1 LLLGFESNGPHRHRR
16 VTPSD
21 SAFGAARA
29 RVRAQLRAQ
38 RRALTPAV
46 RARAAQLVARNID
59 RKLGLRAGDRV
70 ALYCAL
76 RDELDSA
83 PLFALA
89 RRRGWR
95 IYVPRIERAR
105 LGRRMRFVEAGGRER
120 VNRLGIREPQAS
132 RTIGARWLD
141 LVLVP
146 LLGFDAH
153 GMRLGMGAGFYDR
166 AFAYRRWRHAW
177 RGPRLV
183 GVAYAFQQLA
193 QILPAQHDVRLD
205 AVVTEGGVIK
215 CVTGS

>member
-1 LLLGFESNGPHRHRR
+1 MR

-21 SAFGAARA
+21 SSLDAARA
-29 RVRAQLRAQ
+29 RLRAELRAQ
-38 RRALTPAV
+38 RRALAPAA
-46 RARAAQLVARNID
+46 RADAAQLVARHID

-89 RRRGWR
+89 RRRGWHV
-95 IYVPRIERAR
+95 YVPRIERAR
-105 LGRRMRFVEAGGRER
+105 HGRKMRFVAAGGRER
-120 VNRLGIREPQAS
+120 VNRLGIREPEAARS
-132 RTIGARWLD
+132 IGARWLD

-146 LLGFDAH
+146 LVGFDAR

-183 GVAYAFQQLA
+183 GVAYAFQQVP
-193 QILPAQHDVRLD
+193 QILAAAHDVHLD
-205 AVVTEGGVIK
+205 AVVTEKGVIK
-215 CVTGS
+215 CVTGC

>member
-1 LLLGFESNGPHRHRR
+1 MR

-21 SAFGAARA
+21 SALGAARA
-29 RVRAQLRAQ
+29 RLRTQLRVQ
-38 RRALTPAV
+38 RRALPSTA
-46 RARAAQLVARNID
+46 RARAAQLVARHID

-70 ALYCAL
+70 ALYCAV

-95 IYVPRIERAR
+95 VYVPRIDRAR
-105 LGRRMRFVEAGGRER
+105 HGRKMRFVEAGGRER
-120 VNRLGIREPQAS
+120 VNRLGIREPLAS
-132 RTIGARWLD
+132 RTLGARWLD
-141 LVLVP
+141 VVLVP
-146 LLGFDAH
+146 LVGFDAQ

-177 RGPRLV
+177 RGPRLI
-183 GVAYAFQQLA
+183 GVAYAFQQVP

-205 AVVTEGGVIK
+205 AVVTEKGVVK
-215 CVTGS
+215 CVTGC

>member
-1 LLLGFESNGPHRHRR
+1 MR

-21 SAFGAARA
+21 STQREARA
-29 RVRAQLRAQ
+29 RLRAELRAQ
-38 RRALTPAV
+38 RRALAPAQ
-46 RARAAQLVARNID
+46 RARAAQLVARHID

-76 RDELDSA
+76 RDELDSG

-95 IYVPRIERAR
+95 VYVPRIDRAR
-105 LGRRMRFVEAGGRER
+105 HSRRMRFVEAGGRER
-120 VNRLGIREPQAS
+120 VNRLGIREPLAA

-146 LLGFDAH
+146 LVGFDAH

-166 AFAYRRWRHAW
+166 AFAYRRWHRAW
-177 RGPRLV
+177 RGPRLI
-183 GVAYAFQQLA
+183 GVAYAFQQLPR
-193 QILPAQHDVRLD
+193 ILAAAHDVRLD
-205 AVVTEGGVIK
+205 AVVTEKGVVK
-215 CVTGS
+215 CVTGC